1 MSATI
6 RIVADLKGILLISEF
21 KLLFDKAAKVFDFD
35 PLLFHGV
42 AVSDGYAV
50 VGGVVSSPT
59 VSKSTVMQKGVPISS
74 CRR

>member
-1 MSATI
+1 MLATI
-6 RIVADLKGILLISEF
+6 RIVADLRVPFSISEF

-50 VGGVVSSPT
+50 VGGSRVVAHRFE
-59 VSKSTVMQKGVPISS
+59 IN
-74 CRR
+74 R